1 MIRVCRYLLLC
12 CCLSLVFTAQA
23 EPVPAWLLELE
34 QLKHREPEQS
44 LAKLTARQA
53 EFAGQPDSVK
63 AYWLRQQA
71 ALYSALGRHQQ
82 QQQAARQ
89 ALELLQ
95 DTESALKVEVWY
107 ELGYALEMQV
117 QLSEALQHYQ
127 QGTALATLLDNEK
140 LILRGQINQAAIMS
154 EQNDDQQ
161 ALTMLKSVYQRA
173 ELLQDPEILA
183 EVNAQLGLMYSS
195 LGFEKDALEF
205 LQRALVQYRQ
215 LGWVK
220 NEIAVLFNLARTY
233 SYLENYQQAL
243 DHFNQMLQPSLAA
256 KDSVNLYHAYLG
268 LAITSAE
275 MGRTEVALSYI
286 EKAEQYLTHLQST
299 YHVQSHH
306 YEKAL
311 IYRDLEQTSLAMQ
324 QLMLAEQAARE
335 PAEQVDH
342 VLLAIQLLRAE
353 LLAQQDQYQKAYL
366 ALHDFIDGFQQL
378 RNKENELALE
388 HMRLEFDSER
398 QQVRTSLL
406 EAENE
411 LRALRLQEVERK
423 RQIQLLWLAILGCT
437 TLILLGV
444 VLWQY
449 SRRAGKASKVNK
461 NSDDLPL

>member
-1 MIRVCRYLLLC
+1 MKICRYLLLL
-12 CCLSLVFTAQA
+12 LSLSMAFLLRA
-23 EPVPAWLLELE
+23 EPIPDWLQELDS
-34 QLKHREPEQS
+34 LKHRQPEQS
-44 LAKLTARQA
+44 LAILTARQP
-53 EFAGQPDSVK
+53 EFSSQPDAVK

-117 QLSEALQHYQ
+117 QLTEALSHYQ

-154 EQNDDQQ
+154 EQNNDQQ
-161 ALTMLKSVYQRA
+161 ALTLLKDVYQRA
-173 ELLQDPEILA
+173 ELLQDPEVLA

-195 LGFEKDALEF
+195 LAFEDDALEF
-205 LQRALVQYRQ
+205 LQRALVLYQQ

-233 SYLENYQQAL
+233 SYQENYQQAL
-243 DHFNQMLQPSLAA
+243 DHFNQMLQRSLAA
-256 KDSVNLYHAYLG
+256 NDSVNLYHAYLG

-275 MGRTEVALSYI
+275 MSRTGAALGYI
-286 EKAEQYLTHLQST
+286 EKAEQYLANLQSS

-324 QLMLAEQAARE
+324 QVMLAEQASRQ
-335 PAEQVDH
+335 PAEQADH
-342 VLLAIQLLRAE
+342 VALAIKLLRAE
-353 LLAQQDQYQKAYL
+353 LLAQQDQYQKAYF

-388 HMRLEFDSER
+388 QIRLEFDSER

-411 LRALRLQEVERK
+411 LKALRLQEVERK
-423 RQIQLLWLAILGCT
+423 RQIQLLWLGILGCT
-437 TLILLGV
+437 TLILLGI
-444 VLWQY
+444 VLWQFT
-449 SRRAGKASKVNK
+449 RRAGKTRREKT
-461 NSDDLPL
+461 DLPL

>member
-1 MIRVCRYLLLC
+1 MIKFCRYFLLLLC
-12 CCLSLVFTAQA
+12 LSMAVLIRA
-23 EPVPAWLLELE
+23 EPIPDWLLELDS
-34 QLKHREPEQS
+34 LKHRQPEQS
-44 LAKLTARQA
+44 LAMLTARQA
-53 EFAGQPDSVK
+53 EFASQPDVVK

-71 ALYSALGRHQQ
+71 ALFSAVGRHQQ
-82 QQQAARQ
+82 QLQAARQ

-95 DTESALKVEVWY
+95 NTESALKVEVWF

-117 QLSEALQHYQ
+117 QLAEALEHYQ

-154 EQNDDQQ
+154 EQDNDQQ
-161 ALTMLKSVYQRA
+161 ALTLLKEVYQRA

-183 EVNAQLGLMYSS
+183 EVYAQLGLMYSS
-195 LGFEKDALEF
+195 LAFEDDALEF
-205 LQRALVQYRQ
+205 LQRALVLYQQ

-220 NEIAVLFNLARTY
+220 NEIAVLFNLARTF
-233 SYLENYQQAL
+233 SYQEKYQQAL
-243 DHFNQMLQPSLAA
+243 DHYNQMLQRSLAA
-256 KDSVNLYHAYLG
+256 NDNFNLYHAYLG

-275 MGRTEVALSYI
+275 MSRTAAALGYI
-286 EKAEQYLTHLQST
+286 EKAEQYLANLQSS
-299 YHVQSHH
+299 YHLQSHH

-324 QLMLAEQAARE
+324 QVILAEQAARQ
-335 PAEQVDH
+335 PAEQAGH
-342 VLLAIQLLRAE
+342 VGLAIKLLRAE
-353 LLAQQDQYQKAYL
+353 LLAQQDQYQKAYF

-411 LRALRLQEVERK
+411 LKALRLQEVERK

-437 TLILLGV
+437 SLILLGI
-444 VLWQY
+444 VLWQFT
-449 SRRAGKASKVNK
+449 RRAGKTSHNK
-461 NSDDLPL
+461 TDVLL

>member
-1 MIRVCRYLLLC
+1 LKRICHYFCALSWLC
-12 CCLSLVFTAQA
+12 LAFGLQAQ
-23 EPVPAWLLELE
+23 PIPDWLL
-34 QLKHREPEQS
+34 QLDDMKHQQPEQS
-44 LAKLTARQA
+44 LTILNQHQP
-53 EFAGQPDSVK
+53 EFATQPAAVQ

-71 ALYSALGRHQQ
+71 AVYSALGRHQQ

-89 ALELLQ
+89 ALELLK

-117 QLSEALQHYQ
+117 QLTEAMKHYQ

-140 LILRGQINQAAIMS
+140 LILRGQINQAAVLS
-154 EQNDDQQ
+154 DQNDDKQ
-161 ALTMLKSVYQRA
+161 ALSLLKTVYQRA
-173 ELLQDPEILA
+173 ELLQDPQILA

-195 LGFEKDALEF
+195 LAFEDDAVAF
-205 LQRALVQYRQ
+205 LQRALVLYQQ

-233 SYLENYQQAL
+233 SYQEQYQQAL
-243 DHFNQMLQPSLAA
+243 DHFNQMLQRSLNANDA
-256 KDSVNLYHAYLG
+256 VNLYHAYLG

-275 MGRTEVALSYI
+275 MSRTEAALGYI
-286 EKAEQYLTHLQST
+286 EKAEQYLPRLQSS

-324 QLMLAEQAARE
+324 HVMLAEQAADQ
-335 PAEQVDH
+335 PAEQVEH
-342 VLLAIQLLRAE
+342 VTLAIKLLRAE

-366 ALHDFIDGFQQL
+366 VLQDFVDGFQLL

-388 HMRLEFDSER
+388 RIRLEFDSER
-398 QQVRTSLL
+398 HQVRSNLL

-411 LRALRLQEVERK
+411 LKALRLQEVERK
-423 RQIQLLWLAILGCT
+423 RQIQLLWLGILGCT
-437 TLILLGV
+437 TLILLGI
-444 VLWQY
+444 VLWQF
-449 SRRAGKASKVNK
+449 SRRASKTASKSNGV
-461 NSDDLPL
+461 PL

>member
-1 MIRVCRYLLLC
+1 MKKNCQFLLFLFT
-12 CCLSLVFTAQA
+12 LSLASTARAQ
-23 EPVPAWLLELE
+23 PVPGWLLELDS
-34 QLKHREPEQS
+34 LKHRQPEQS
-44 LAKLTARQA
+44 LSILNGRQS
-53 EFAGQPDSVK
+53 EFASQPDVVK

-71 ALYSALGRHQQ
+71 ALYSALGRHQE

-89 ALELLQ
+89 ALELLK

-117 QLSEALQHYQ
+117 QHSDALNHYQ

-154 EQNDDQQ
+154 EQNNDQQ
-161 ALTMLKSVYQRA
+161 ALILLKAVYQRA

-195 LGFEKDALEF
+195 LAFEADALEF
-205 LQRALVQYRQ
+205 LQRALALYQQ

-233 SYLENYQQAL
+233 SYLEKYQLAL
-243 DHFNQMLQPSLAA
+243 ENFNQMLQRSLSAN
-256 KDSVNLYHAYLG
+256 DNVNLYHAYLG

-275 MGRTEVALSYI
+275 MSRTEAALGYI
-286 EKAEQYLTHLQST
+286 EKAEQYLPHLQSS

-311 IYRDLEQTSLAMQ
+311 IYRDLAQTSLAMQ
-324 QLMLAEQAARE
+324 QVMLAEQAAKE
-335 PAEQVDH
+335 PAEQADH
-342 VLLAIQLLRAE
+342 VALAIILLRAE
-353 LLAQQDQYQKAYL
+353 LLAQQDQYQKAYQ
-366 ALHDFIDGFQQL
+366 ALYQFIDGFQLL

-398 QQVRTSLL
+398 QQVRNSLL

-411 LRALRLQEVERK
+411 LKALRLQEVERK
-423 RQIQLLWLAILGCT
+423 RQIQLLWLAILGCS
-437 TLILLGV
+437 TLILLGI
-444 VLWQY
+444 VLWQFT
-449 SRRAGKASKVNK
+449 RRTGKTSHPKP
-461 NSDDLPL
+461 DLPL

>member
-1 MIRVCRYLLLC
+1 LIKICRYLLL
-12 CCLSLVFTAQA
+12 LASFSLAMLVRA
-23 EPVPAWLLELE
+23 EPIPDWLLELDS
-34 QLKHREPEQS
+34 LKHSQPEQS
-44 LAKLTARQA
+44 LTVLSARQS
-53 EFAGQPDSVK
+53 EFARQPDGVK

-71 ALYSALGRHQQ
+71 AVYSALGRHQQ

-117 QLSEALQHYQ
+117 QLTEALQHYQ

-154 EQNDDQQ
+154 EKNNDQQ
-161 ALTMLKSVYQRA
+161 ALTLLKAVYQRA

-183 EVNAQLGLMYSS
+183 EINAQLGLMYSS
-195 LGFEKDALEF
+195 LAFEDDALEF
-205 LQRALVQYRQ
+205 LQRALVLYQQ

-220 NEIAVLFNLARTY
+220 NEIAVLFNLARTF
-233 SYLENYQQAL
+233 SYQEKYQLAL
-243 DHFNQMLQPSLAA
+243 DHFNQMLQRSLAA
-256 KDSVNLYHAYLG
+256 KDNVNLYHAYLG

-275 MGRTEVALSYI
+275 MRRTEAALGYI
-286 EKAEQYLTHLQST
+286 EKAEQYLPNLQSN

-324 QLMLAEQAARE
+324 QVLLADQAARQPAEQA
-335 PAEQVDH
+335 DH
-342 VLLAIQLLRAE
+342 VALAITLLRAE
-353 LLAQQDQYQKAYL
+353 LLAQQDQYQKAYV
-366 ALHDFIDGFQQL
+366 ALQDFIDGFQQL

-398 QQVRTSLL
+398 QKARTSLL

-411 LRALRLQEVERK
+411 LKALRLQEVERK
-423 RQIQLLWLAILGCT
+423 RQIQLLWLGILGCT

-444 VLWQY
+444 VLLQFTRRVGKT
-449 SRRAGKASKVNK
+449 SRK
-461 NSDDLPL
+461 NTDLPL

>member
-1 MIRVCRYLLLC
+1 MIKICRNVLLFL
-12 CCLSLVFTAQA
+12 CLSITFLLQA
-23 EPVPAWLLELE
+23 EPVPGWLLELDSM
-34 QLKHREPEQS
+34 KHRQPEQS
-44 LAKLTARQA
+44 LAILTERQS
-53 EFAGQPDSVK
+53 EFASQSDNVK

-82 QQQAARQ
+82 QQQAARE
-89 ALELLQ
+89 ALALLQ
-95 DTESALKVEVWY
+95 TTESALKVEIWF

-117 QLSEALQHYQ
+117 QLSEALKHYQ

-140 LILRGQINQAAIMS
+140 LILRGLINQAAIIS
-154 EQNDDQQ
+154 EQNNDQQ
-161 ALTMLKSVYQRA
+161 ALTLLKDVYQRA
-173 ELLQDPEILA
+173 EILQDPEILA

-195 LGFEKDALEF
+195 LAFEEDALAF
-205 LQRALVQYRQ
+205 LQRALGLYQQ

-233 SYLENYQQAL
+233 SYQQKYQQAL
-243 DHFNQMLQPSLAA
+243 DNFNQMLQRSLAA
-256 KDSVNLYHAYLG
+256 NDSVNLYHAYLG

-275 MGRTEVALSYI
+275 MGRTETALGYI
-286 EKAEQYLTHLQST
+286 EKAEQYLTHLQSS

-324 QLMLAEQAARE
+324 QVMLAEQAARE
-335 PAEQVDH
+335 PAEQADH
-342 VLLAIQLLRAE
+342 VMLAITLLRAE

-366 ALHDFIDGFQQL
+366 TLHDFIDGFQQL

-398 QQVRTSLL
+398 QRVRTSLL

-411 LRALRLQEVERK
+411 VKALRLQEVERK
-423 RQIQLLWLAILGCT
+423 RQIQMLWLAILGCT
-437 TLILLGV
+437 SLILLGI
-444 VLWQY
+444 VLWQF
-449 SRRAGKASKVNK
+449 SRRAGKETKK
-461 NSDDLPL
+461 DTDLPL